1 MLELFYK
8 KILENLN
15 SKDIFYRY
23 NNESKSYKDVNI
35 FFKIFLKTLNTL
47 KNKKQNK
54 ICTLSSK
61 SFNFYACVVS
71 ILLSNNVWI
80 PLSSSFP
87 SKRINKILHVLKP
100 DIIIC
105 DNENFYKIKTLKV
118 QKLNIKIIKLELFDT
133 KTNYTDI
140 TASAELSTSHKLEDL
155 AMIFFTS
162 GSTGEPKGVP
172 IKQKNFLPCFF
183 GQYERFY
190 KNKSNLIFADFHD
203 SSFVISIVIILPT
216 IYTKSAICPAKS
228 TLDFFKPLSHIK
240 KNKINAIVTVPSFIN
255 QLKSFTLDKMK
266 NIELEI
272 LILCGETFYLQTL
285 EYIFENIKSKKVFNC
300 YGSTEVSPWVFS
312 YECKKKDIKS
322 FQNQGVVPIGKK
334 FDYTEIKYL
343 KEELLVSG
351 ESVVDGYLNKK
362 LSKEKFLHSN
372 GKNWYLTGDLV
383 KSINDNYFIY
393 GRKDSLIKIQGY
405 RVELLDID
413 TKIRLLKKVKNCLV
427 FAVSINDYKKIIFSA
442 VETTSSLKEKTIRE
456 HLKKLLPNYMIPG
469 VISLHDKFPIN
480 KNGKLDRRKLIKL
493 CKDSYKR

>member
-8 KILENLN
+8 KILENLKSTN
-15 SKDIFYRY
+15 IFYKY
-23 NNESKSYKDVNI
+23 NSEKYSYKDVNI
-35 FFKIFLKTLNTL
+35 FFNIFLETLNTL
-47 KNKKQNK
+47 KSKKQNK
-54 ICTLSSK
+54 ICTLSNK

-71 ILLSNNVWI
+71 ILLSNNIWI

-87 SKRINKILHVLKP
+87 SKRIIRILHVLKP
-100 DIIIC
+100 HIIFC
-105 DNENFYKIKTLKV
+105 DKENFHKIKNLDI
-118 QKLNIKIIKLELFDT
+118 QKLNIKIVELEQFNIKS
-133 KTNYTDI
+133 KNADI
-140 TASAELSTSHKLEDL
+140 ITSYDLSKSHKLEDL

-190 KNKSNLIFADFHD
+190 KNKSNLVFADFHD
-203 SSFVISIVIILPT
+203 SSFVISIVIILPS

-228 TLDFFKPLSHIK
+228 SLDFFKPLSHIK
-240 KNKINAIVTVPSFIN
+240 QNKINAIVTVPSFIN
-255 QLKSFTLDKMK
+255 QFKNFTLDKIK
-266 NIELEI
+266 TIDLEI

-285 EYIFENIKSKKVFNC
+285 EYIFKNIKSKKVFNC

-312 YECKKKDIKS
+312 YECKNKDIKK
-322 FQNQGVVPIGKK
+322 FKHQGVVPIGKK
-334 FDYTEIKYL
+334 FDYTEIKCL

-351 ESVVDGYLNKK
+351 ESVVDGYLDEK
-362 LSKEKFLHSN
+362 LSREKFLHSN

-383 KSINDNYFIY
+383 KNVNGNYFIY

-413 TKIRLLKKVKNCLV
+413 TKIRLLKEVKNCLV
-427 FAVSINDYKKIIFSA
+427 FAVSINDYKKMIFA
-442 VETTSSLKEKTIRE
+442 AIETTSSLQEKTIRE

-469 VISLHDKFPIN
+469 VITLHEKFPIN
-480 KNGKLDRRKLIKL
+480 KNGKLDRRKLIEF
-493 CKDSYKR
+493 CKDNYKK